1 MNEYEKQANEF
12 LKETGSKLKIK
23 FLENGKHFDDDKQP
37 RDIYQVSF
45 SRGGRSFMFNFGRSI
60 AESTK
65 IKRTHSKEKFSLGG
79 ICLDNPKRKLHP
91 EVIKR
96 ITDMKVRKS
105 QSNSSFFGNNDGLYL
120 EKGTLPSSYDI
131 LACLTCY
138 HPGTFD
144 DFCSEFGYD
153 VDSRTAE
160 KTYSAVLKEYTNLC
174 TLFNAEELEKLSEIS

>member
-65 IKRTHSKEKFSLGG
+65 IKRTHSKEKFSLDG
-79 ICLDNPKRKLHP
+79 ICLDNPKRKL
-91 EVIKR
+91 R
-96 ITDMKVRKS
+96 
-105 QSNSSFFGNNDGLYL
+105 
-120 EKGTLPSSYDI
+120 SYDI